1 MGWKVRKLDAL
12 HTQTFDIA
20 ERTVT
25 VDGKT
30 DTRPASQITLAFD
43 KADFESGKDCDAV
56 PIVAVSTDGTA
67 SLRWEPE
74 KKRKR

>member
-1 MGWKVRKLDAL
+1 MGWKVRKLSTL
-12 HTQTFDIA
+12 ETQTFDIA

-25 VDGKT
+25 VDGKPE
-30 DTRPASQITLAFD
+30 TRPASQITVAFD
-43 KADFESGKDCDAV
+43 KQAFEKGEDCDAV